1 MVESMRLIMR
11 ESIEKHLEEESPK
24 PKTKINLNK
33 IRLSEAVG
41 KEPACNQDIEFPSQQ
56 QI

>member
-1 MVESMRLIMR
+1 MRLIMR

-33 IRLSEAVG
+33 IRLSEVVG